1 MLSFILLNVIS
12 FLVSG
17 VSKHR
22 YVLNLDVRPF
32 LVDLELSSLS
42 FEFFPG
48 LIFTEFH
55 SLTFDTLGLHLILD
69 LDLGC
74 LTQMAFSCTPIITS
88 DLFV

>member
-22 YVLNLDVRPF
+22 YVLNLDVSPF

-42 FEFFPG
+42 FEFFSG

-55 SLTFDTLGLHLILD
+55 SLAFDPLGLFGVALPLIFD
-69 LDLGC
+69 LDLVC
-74 LTQMAFSCTPIITS
+74 LP
-88 DLFV
+88 